1 MQTRSML
8 SETHLTRLACYTAAA
23 SLILGG
29 LAVYSRGRKGSS
41 RWGSNLQ
48 TMLPA
53 WNVTKGLAPR
63 RPKVSKRRRKA

>member
-1 MQTRSML
+1 MQTPSML
-8 SETHLTRLACYTAAA
+8 GETHLTRLAWYAAAA

-29 LAVYSRGRKGSS
+29 FAVYTMGRKGSG
-41 RWGSNLQ
+41 RLGVNLQ

-63 RPKVSKRRRKA
+63 RPKTSKRRRKA